1 MTELLFLQVETDQ
14 AHIVYNE
21 STGLWNCCVQGS
33 CLTPSDKTFQAPS
46 PQVLLSQT
54 LDAVSVI
61 PSTTSTSP
69 TSKIDST
76 STVAFSTSAAS
87 LTSTLTPSTSAVTL
101 TSTLTPSQSASDST
115 SAITSSTSRTSPTSA
130 VTSATNATL
139 GQVAKSSSLSTGT
152 AAGIGTGAAIGGL
165 AILIAI
171 ILLVVYSRRR
181 RRPQRYSSHA
191 IGGVKAE
198 LSANS
203 ITPELAG
210 YIHQERQELGT

>member
-69 TSKIDST
+69 TFKIDST

-87 LTSTLTPSTSAVTL
+87 L